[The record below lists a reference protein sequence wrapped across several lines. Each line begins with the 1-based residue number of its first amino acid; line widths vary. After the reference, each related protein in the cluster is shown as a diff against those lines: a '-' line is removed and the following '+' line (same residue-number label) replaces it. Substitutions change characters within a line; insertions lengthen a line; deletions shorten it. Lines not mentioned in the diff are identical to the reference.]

1 MDRSGELRNAH
12 FYCPITDEVMV
23 DPVVDPEGNSYERAA
38 IENWL
43 VHNNTSPITRAPLT
57 ASQLVPNRSLKK
69 AIEDEIANGMGVSD
83 TPRQNVSTTTAEFS
97 PATTVSL
104 NEPNV
109 TMTIGNLSEC
119 SEPGMSTVDILV
131 SVHTPDT
138 DVRQPIDVVCV
149 VDVSG
154 SMGSPASTQGSESS
168 GLSLLDIVKHALKT
182 IINTLGEKD
191 RLSLVSYSNTATVV
205 FGLTPITTAGKS
217 RALKLVDE
225 LKPDGLTNLWD
236 GLVKGLDILSE
247 SQVSTTV
254 RRNST
259 ILLLTDG
266 VPNIEPPRGHIPM
279 LRRYKDKYNG
289 LFPCTISTFG
299 FGYNLQR

>member
-1 MDRSGELRNAH
+1 V
-12 FYCPITDEVMV
+12 C
-23 DPVVDPEGNSYERAA
+23 SYTCIR
-38 IENWL
+38 IYLLNY
-43 VHNNTSPITRAPLT
+43 VS
-57 ASQLVPNRSLKK
+57 V
-69 AIEDEIANGMGVSD
+69 EDEIANGMGVSD

-266 VPNIEPPRGHIPM
+266 
-279 LRRYKDKYNG
+279 
-289 LFPCTISTFG
+289 TSS
-299 FGYNLQR
+299 